1 MFGLFKKKKK
11 EEEPVKP
18 ATLDNLKVGAF
29 IEFDYFDVSEL
40 SKKSVEI
47 KDNVKFSLPN
57 KSYDFVDIDNYFY
70 LRKFDSQKIE
80 IMLELSNPQ
89 DLLDSVDEDF
99 YGLLEIDENEI
110 LENGHSVELVSNE
123 RNFTINA
130 PSTDWLQEGTYYR
143 IDDTIDAS
151 FGGTECRFFRFKSAD
166 GQSFIS
172 SVTFEG
178 GETYFYL
185 SRVFP
190 KRVVEDVLG

>member
-151 FGGTECRFFRFKSAD
+151 FGGKECRFFRFKSAD

>member
-11 EEEPVKP
+11 NEEIIQP
-18 ATLDNLKVGAF
+18 ASLDNLKVGAF
-29 IEFDYFDVSEL
+29 IEFDYFEVSDL

-47 KDNVKFSLPN
+47 KDNVRFSLPN
-57 KSYDFVDIDNYFY
+57 KNYDFVDIDNYFY

-80 IMLELSNPQ
+80 VMLELSNPQ

-99 YGLLEIDENEI
+99 YNLLEIDESEI
-110 LENGHSVELVSNE
+110 FENGSSVELVSNE
-123 RNFTINA
+123 RNFTVSA

-143 IDDTIDAS
+143 VDDTIDAS
-151 FGGTECRFFRFKSAD
+151 FRGKECRFFRFKSSD
-166 GQSFIS
+166 GQFFIS

-185 SRVFP
+185 SKVLP
-190 KRVVEDVLG
+190 KRVIEDVIG